1 MEQIKMAKYE
11 SDITLFI
18 QELKK
23 KHPELEQKQAEGRAR
38 LWDKPQDAGLQ
49 RAFDAAEISSKR
61 AGY

>member
-1 MEQIKMAKYE
+1 MAKYE

-23 KHPELEQKQAEGRAR
+23 QRPELEKKQAQGRAR
-38 LWDKPQDAGLQ
+38 LWDKPQDTSLQ
-49 RAFDAAEISSKR
+49 REFDAVEITGKR

>member
-1 MEQIKMAKYE
+1 
-11 SDITLFI
+11 
-18 QELKK
+18 LKK
-23 KHPELEQKQAEGRAR
+23 KRPELEQKQAEGRAR

>member
-1 MEQIKMAKYE
+1 MAKYE
-11 SDITLFI
+11 SDITLFV

-23 KHPELEQKQAEGRAR
+23 QHPEIEQRQAEGRAR

-49 RAFDAAEISSKR
+49 RAFDAVEITGKR